1 MSLFSLRSCDCAG
14 SVLDDRH
21 VDARNLDAALAHA
34 NRQLRQMADDG
45 WMHPDGRID
54 VLDSEGRTVARLH
67 CAEAITAMSLVC
79 PAESAHLPRRRG
91 RAQW

>member
-34 NRQLRQMADDG
+34 NRQARRMADDG
-45 WMHPDGRID
+45 WMNPGGRID

-67 CAEAITAMSLVC
+67 CAEAIAAMSLVC
-79 PAESAHLPRRRG
+79 AAEIVHQPRQRRT
-91 RAQW
+91 AQW